1 MGHTPCALFVTVSDI
16 DRNLDPLTGLFIS
29 QAFMGLI
36 READRQP
43 DGSLP
48 VPVRFM
54 LDDFANLQIP
64 QIDNVLSII
73 RSRNIWATLLLQSTN
88 QLDALYGEARARS
101 IMGNCD
107 THLVLAFRDPESA
120 GVFPTAPT
128 RCPARSWRRRSIAR
142 GSLYAVALPN
152 RSSALGSKTTRSTGS
167 CPRRSETMRRP
178 RSRRRVLAARGARR
192 CSTKAVRPGT
202 TAKQRGPHPM
212 GYGPLTIRRDALTAA
227 TTYGE
232 RGRTSMSARVEAS
245 CSALA
250 ASSWKA
256 GVICLASCLP
266 SSTPHWS

>member
-1 MGHTPCALFVTVSDI
+1 MSDI

-107 THLVLAFRDPESA
+107 THLVLAFQDPESA
-120 GVFPTAPT
+120 RVFSDRAD
-128 RCPARSWRRRSIAR
+128 
-142 GSLYAVALPN
+142 ALPSTLMATPID
-152 RSSALGSKTTRSTGS
+152 RS
-167 CPRRSETMRRP
+167 
-178 RSRRRVLAARGARR
+178 
-192 CSTKAVRPGT
+192 
-202 TAKQRGPHPM
+202 
-212 GYGPLTIRRDALTAA
+212 
-227 TTYGE
+227 
-232 RGRTSMSARVEAS
+232 
-245 CSALA
+245 
-250 ASSWKA
+250 
-256 GVICLASCLP
+256 
-266 SSTPHWS
+266 